1 MEMLKYNLVLCIVI
15 DIAYDVNIV
24 DWWVDR
30 FIVLLILV
38 MCMWCVCC
46 FVYMCIWFLYLF
58 IYFLF
63 DWILC
68 LYFVIFEYYE
78 GLKCF

>member
-30 FIVLLILV
+30 FIVLLMLV

-46 FVYMCIWFLYLF
+46 FVYMCIWFVYLF

-68 LYFVIFEYYE
+68 LYFVIFEYY
-78 GLKCF
+78 

>member
-30 FIVLLILV
+30 FIVLLMLV

-46 FVYMCIWFLYLF
+46 LFICVYDLYIYLF
-58 IYFLF
+58 IFCVIEFYVC
-63 DWILC
+63 IL
-68 LYFVIFEYYE
+68 
-78 GLKCF
+78 